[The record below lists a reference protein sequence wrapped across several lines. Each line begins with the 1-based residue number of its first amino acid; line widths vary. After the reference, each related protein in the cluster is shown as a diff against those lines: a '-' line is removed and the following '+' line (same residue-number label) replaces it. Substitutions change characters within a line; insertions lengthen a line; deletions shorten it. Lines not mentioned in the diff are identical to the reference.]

1 MSWRRTGKRWIETQ
15 RFEDLRSRFR
25 RSHRTE
31 AGLSGYSLRNK
42 MSPRATATLPSRSI
56 QHQPSSMPS
65 TPRKRPKPHSKSTH
79 SPSSSSSLNALMEP
93 PENFFPSKPELFKL
107 LAVIAIA
114 TSVAALCNYVVTILS
129 RHSKPF
135 CDTNADS
142 QYLPSDS
149 AVFDIVNG
157 RVEVTWNLASL
168 AHFLIVSQLVWAQGW
183 EAATDASGFWEQ
195 YIKLEIRKMAVL
207 L

>member
-1 MSWRRTGKRWIETQ
+1 
-15 RFEDLRSRFR
+15 
-25 RSHRTE
+25 
-31 AGLSGYSLRNK
+31 
-42 MSPRATATLPSRSI
+42 
-56 QHQPSSMPS
+56 MPS

-142 QYLPSDS
+142 QYLPSAPDELTLVDTSCCGDFVWQQDS

-157 RVEVTWNLASL
+157 RVEVTWKFSK
-168 AHFLIVSQLVWAQGW
+168 AQGW

>member
-1 MSWRRTGKRWIETQ
+1 MDTHTRRILIVLCCLL
-15 RFEDLRSRFR
+15 F
-25 RSHRTE
+25 
-31 AGLSGYSLRNK
+31 
-42 MSPRATATLPSRSI
+42 LPGRSI
-56 QHQPSSMPS
+56 QHQLSSMPS

-142 QYLPSDS
+142 QYLPSGNS
-149 AVFDIVNG
+149 SSFVFF
-157 RVEVTWNLASL
+157 RSL
-168 AHFLIVSQLVWAQGW
+168 TAF
-183 EAATDASGFWEQ
+183 F
-195 YIKLEIRKMAVL
+195 
-207 L
+207 